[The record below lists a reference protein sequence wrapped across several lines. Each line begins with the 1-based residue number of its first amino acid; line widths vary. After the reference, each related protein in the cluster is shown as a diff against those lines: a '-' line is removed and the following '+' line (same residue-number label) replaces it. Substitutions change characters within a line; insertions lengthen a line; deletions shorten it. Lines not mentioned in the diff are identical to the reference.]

1 MAGRS
6 VTPSQQL
13 QFQALKHSTLIRQQG
28 GQPVRS
34 GPEQTQ
40 LKRIQQVVTS
50 QAVKV
55 TSQGSAGG
63 QLVTTQAGTKI
74 GQVVNQAVK
83 TGATARTVV
92 NESELTQLLKRN
104 QAGQQKILATGA
116 TLVKP
121 SGVPLPVSAV
131 TVTGK
136 QTVIGASLP
145 PQLLLQRLQHLL

>member
-1 MAGRS
+1 M
-6 VTPSQQL
+6 TPSQQL
-13 QFQALKHSTLIRQQG
+13 QFQTLKHTALIRQQG

-74 GQVVNQAVK
+74 GQVVSQTVK
-83 TGATARTVV
+83 TGATGRTV
-92 NESELTQLLKRN
+92 NESELTQLLKRS
-104 QAGQQKILATGA
+104 QAGQQKILAAGA

-131 TVTGK
+131 TVTGEH
-136 QTVIGASLP
+136 L
-145 PQLLLQRLQHLL
+145 RLCVTEWAVCTKPEY